1 VTRKKGFSGYLGKH
15 FTCDDA
21 HALDLDDSWYYS
33 WLSNPWGQYSKCNDR
48 DKLPAE
54 FVPMIIGLGNYKDI
68 TDTKIRWWKEA
79 NVRFLLGYNEPDYGN
94 GHNHPHMMDPAD
106 AAKEWPKI
114 QEIAAK
120 FDPPL
125 TLVSPAISSKGPD
138 ALDAEG
144 GSIWL
149 DYFFGNCSEVVP
161 DCDVDLIKYVAFH
174 DYQGD
179 ADKLMNRME
188 GGFKKYKRPIWL
200 TEFGVMNWDGPTPTR
215 QEHDDYLRE
224 VIPLLEAS
232 EAVYRYAWFTARQVP
247 NAGEGESSLLPYDSD
262 SLELT
267 STGKV
272 YSQRESSFVAV

>member
-1 VTRKKGFSGYLGKH
+1 VTRKKGFSGFLGKD

-33 WLSNPWGQYSKCNDR
+33 WLSNPYGQYSKCNDGSF
-48 DKLPAE
+48 PHAME
-54 FVPMIIGLGNYKDI
+54 FVPMIIGLGSYTEI
-68 TDTKIRWWKEA
+68 TDTKIRWWKQA
-79 NVRFLLGYNEPDYGN
+79 NARFLLGYNEPDYGN

-125 TLVSPAISSKGPD
+125 TLVSPAISNSGPD
-138 ALDAEG
+138 ALDADG

-179 ADKLMNRME
+179 SEKLMRRME

-200 TEFGVMNWDGPTPTR
+200 TEFAMMNWDGPTPTR

-224 VIPLLEAS
+224 VIPMLEAS
-232 EAVYRYAWFTARQVP
+232 EAVYRYAWFTARQVA
-247 NAGEGESSLLPYDSD
+247 NAGEGEANLLEPG

-272 YSQRESSFVAV
+272 YSQRESSFITV

>member
-1 VTRKKGFSGYLGKH
+1 VTRKKGFSGFLGKH

-21 HALDLDDSWYYS
+21 HVLDLDDSWFYS

-48 DKLPAE
+48 EKLPAE
-54 FVPMIIGLGNYKDI
+54 FVPMIIGLGSYKEV

-114 QEIAAK
+114 QEIAAQ

-138 ALDAEG
+138 ALDANG

-179 ADKLMNRME
+179 ADKLMARME

-224 VIPLLEAS
+224 VIPMLEAS

-272 YSQRESSFVAV
+272 YSQRESSIIAV